1 MDDCS
6 VFSSRDHDHIVR
18 GDGDGE
24 RFWLPTTIK
33 DFDDSKKDFLKKAK
47 AKSTKKR
54 IRSEVTGR
62 IAAS

>member
-24 RFWLPTTIK
+24 RFCLPTTIK
-33 DFDDSKKDFLKKAK
+33 DFDDSKKDFFKNQID
-47 AKSTKKR
+47 TKKMGVKR
-54 IRSEVTGR
+54 RDNIWL
-62 IAAS
+62 